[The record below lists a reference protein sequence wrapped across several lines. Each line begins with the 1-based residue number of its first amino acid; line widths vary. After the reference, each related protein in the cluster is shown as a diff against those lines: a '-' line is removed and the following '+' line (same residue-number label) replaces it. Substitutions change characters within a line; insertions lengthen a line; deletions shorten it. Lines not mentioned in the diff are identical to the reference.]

1 MEVFVAIL
9 WYLHVLVPGVE
20 YTEAEVNTAI
30 DSNIIQIEEVQ
41 EDTDLM
47 ESIMSDYNGEITI
60 DEADVAQPWEIEEE
74 PKRSL

>member
-47 ESIMSDYNGEITI
+47 ESIMSDYDGEITI
-60 DEADVAQPWEIEEE
+60 DEADLAEPWEIEEE